1 VDELTELARAARRGN
16 SAALAALVQ
25 RTQSDVWRLCAHLV
39 DPAAADDLAQETYL
53 RVTTAVKGF
62 RGDSQARTWLFTIAR
77 RVCAAEIS
85 ARQRGRQLT
94 ARLEAMPPE
103 QPAGQEPESHARIA
117 VAPLLAGLEP
127 SRREAF
133 VLTQMVGCSYAEA
146 AAICDCP
153 VGTIRSRVAR
163 AREDLIV
170 LMADSGRPRAASGAS
185 AVTQT
190 AACPGR

>member
-1 VDELTELARAARRGN
+1 M
-16 SAALAALVQ
+16 
-25 RTQSDVWRLCAHLV
+25 
-39 DPAAADDLAQETYL
+39 
-53 RVTTAVKGF
+53 TTAVKGF

-94 ARLEAMPPE
+94 ARLEAMPQE
-103 QPAGQEPESHARIA
+103 QPAGQDPESDARIA
-117 VAPLLAGLEP
+117 VVPLLAGLEP

-133 VLTQMVGCSYAEA
+133 VLTQMIGCSYTEA

-170 LMADSGRPRAASGAS
+170 LMADSGRPGAASGTS
-185 AVTQT
+185 AAPQS
-190 AACPGR
+190 AACQGR